1 MNHSRK
7 GYARLSEGL
16 QDAQVGPVQLDSVQS
31 LKKVSPLLEQRK
43 LSRPASENSFSDAVN
58 KYMLC
63 LDDQARRECGAVI
76 DGPGPARVRLD
87 TTHLGTN

>member
-1 MNHSRK
+1 MLGFQKAYKMLTS
-7 GYARLSEGL
+7 
-16 QDAQVGPVQLDSVQS
+16 AQSVQS
-31 LKKVSPLLEQRK
+31 VKKVSPLLEQRK

-87 TTHLGTN
+87 ITRLGTN